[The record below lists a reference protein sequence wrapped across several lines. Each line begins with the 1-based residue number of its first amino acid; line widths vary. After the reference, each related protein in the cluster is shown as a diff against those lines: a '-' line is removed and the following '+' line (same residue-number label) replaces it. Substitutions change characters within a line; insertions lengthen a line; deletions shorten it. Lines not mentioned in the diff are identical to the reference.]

1 MFEYIVFLGLGILAI
16 YGSLV
21 LLKKINSMEGEE
33 KLAESTF
40 IKEFGEYFIVDA
52 DYIISY
58 STSMKKFL
66 LIYYKGFKFFK
77 YFDKSKSKE
86 KIIQNIKLIDMEKK
100 IEKNIDTTNITS
112 KESISNETEK
122 SQKLEITLDN
132 NEEINIDIDKKI
144 DRRVDRSGEFESF
157 EEFYNKFSN

>member
-1 MFEYIVFLGLGILAI
+1 MFEYIVFIILGILAI

-21 LLKKINSMEGEE
+21 LLKKIKSMEGEE
-33 KLAESTF
+33 KLAEAIF

-66 LIYYKGFKFFK
+66 LIYYKDFTFFK

-86 KIIQNIKLIDMEKK
+86 KIIQNIKLIDME
-100 IEKNIDTTNITS
+100 EK
-112 KESISNETEK
+112 TEK

-132 NEEINIDIDKKI
+132 NDEININIDKKI
-144 DRRVDRSGEFESF
+144 DRRCDRSGEFESF